1 MPTVVKSPRLRKRRP
16 SVIASLTEPPLE
28 SSTTVAPPSWRP
40 RENSSK
46 SLGVSAVMMPTA
58 LTQPRQFGS
67 QATQLN
73 FIGSLRSSRAA
84 PARADDPS
92 IATAPA
98 STTPQA
104 AIPTSNQPRRL
115 SAFRSFKLVPSP
127 SPKLWPKP
135 YGEPTQP
142 SPVLT
147 FQ

>member
-1 MPTVVKSPRLRKRRP
+1 MPTVVKRPRLRKRRP

-73 FIGSLRSSRAA
+73 FIGSLRSSRVPPA
-84 PARADDPS
+84 PGRRSVGRDG
-92 IATAPA
+92 A
-98 STTPQA
+98 SQRDSTNGGSHQ
-104 AIPTSNQPRRL
+104 Q
-115 SAFRSFKLVPSP
+115 RSR
-127 SPKLWPKP
+127 
-135 YGEPTQP
+135 ED
-142 SPVLT
+142 
-147 FQ
+147 